1 MKPKHIHTTS
11 NCKPFTE
18 LLARI
23 GDKWSVFVVML
34 LGEGPMRFTEIKR
47 ATGSVSQKM
56 LTLTLRGLE
65 RDGFVTRSVF
75 ATSPPRVEYALT
87 ELGQSLKIP
96 VNALGE
102 WAFAN
107 HPEVEDARRKFDLA
121 HAASA
126 TAGTDQTADA

>member
-1 MKPKHIHTTS
+1 MKPRHIHTTES
-11 NCKPFTE
+11 CKPFTE

-34 LGEGPMRFTEIKR
+34 LGDGPMRFTEIKHS
-47 ATGSVSQKM
+47 TGSISQKM

-65 RDGFVTRSVF
+65 RDGLVMRSVF

-87 ELGQSLKIP
+87 ELGLSLKKP
-96 VNALGE
+96 VVALGE

-107 HPEVEDARRKFDLA
+107 HPAVEKARNHFDRRPLPV
-121 HAASA
+121 
-126 TAGTDQTADA
+126 T